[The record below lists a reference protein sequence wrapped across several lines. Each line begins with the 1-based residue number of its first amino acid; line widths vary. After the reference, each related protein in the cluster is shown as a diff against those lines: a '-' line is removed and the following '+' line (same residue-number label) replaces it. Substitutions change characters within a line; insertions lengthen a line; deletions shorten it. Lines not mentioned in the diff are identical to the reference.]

1 MPPLPRPARGVRAR
15 PTLARAGRAAL
26 LTALLLCTGPL
37 TTPALDRSAPM
48 PVLPSASAL
57 VGAFGQLAAQVQ
69 GEPQPFQLDDAFR
82 YRTTS
87 LQALSP
93 DGRWALVGSIGLED
107 RLGIDNYR
115 FGDPTYTAPVRSH
128 LVLVDLSTGEERE
141 AFSGPVQL
149 QRATWSPDGRHLA
162 ALVRSAPGPE
172 ALPDPDSPFQ
182 VHILE
187 APDSPGG
194 AVDSRIIPI
203 PGNRLLTGD
212 AQLHWEPDGSRLL
225 FDARTLGW
233 AEEARERFRHEV
245 HGPIVVRS
253 SEDPFLSWEEVRR
266 YGLRRAILAWDPS
279 GGAVTEVR
287 DDEPLGSWFPLPGGE
302 LRVHL
307 DITEATD
314 YDRILGR
321 DDRILME
328 SADEEDAR
336 VLISNDRGLSLRWS
350 GDGTAWAWSA
360 EGELRFQTVEMDEPR
375 VLAGGE
381 APQEPEGDVP
391 PEAATEEEAPGAGE
405 DDEPRL
411 TPERLNHDGSLLL
424 ARAETGY
431 WTIDTSTGRRTRL
444 LELDPDDDEAP
455 GWSVAAWDRSSR
467 DLYLLESS
475 RTRWEWALH
484 RFDAGSGSR
493 VELTRGDSRIAGVEI
508 SDDGAVVVFTYIAP
522 GQPPRL
528 MVTDREF
535 REVRELGSDPNPWL
549 AQRALGE
556 VELMRYLDVDGEELF
571 GILHLPPGFQ
581 DDRRYPTVF
590 ILYETFFN
598 PSFDT
603 QARLLNAHG
612 YVVVQPSVNLVQGRP
627 GEGWLKGVTAAANQL
642 IERGI
647 TDPERMGIQGVSYG
661 GYAVNLLVAQTP
673 RFAAAINIS
682 GKTNMV
688 SFYTDSPRLGT
699 RNTHAPE
706 RSQDRIGGT
715 LWEMPQQYLDHSAV
729 MVADRIHTP
738 LLLLTGQQDHNVTE
752 RTTSEMFYAL
762 RRLGRTVEW
771 VSYIDGGH
779 GIPRSTRAEAEDY
792 LNRILDWYERHMP
805 EPTAPSA
812 DADASSEAATQT
824 LLPN

>member
-1 MPPLPRPARGVRAR
+1 MSSCCPLAASGRAR
-15 PTLARAGRAAL
+15 PTLSRVGRPAL
-26 LTALLLCTGPL
+26 LTALLIW
-37 TTPALDRSAPM
+37 
-48 PVLPSASAL
+48 
-57 VGAFGQLAAQVQ
+57 GAAGGLAAQTPQSV
-69 GEPQPFQLDDAFR
+69 EPFGLEDTFR
-82 YRTTS
+82 YTTTS

-93 DGRWALVGSIGLED
+93 DGRWALLASTAMED

-115 FGDPTYTAPVRSH
+115 FADPTYTAPVRTH
-128 LVLVDLSTGEERE
+128 VVLVSPSTGEERE
-141 AFSGPVQL
+141 IFPGPVQL
-149 QRATWSPDGRHLA
+149 QRSAWSPDGRYLA
-162 ALVRSAPGPE
+162 VVVRDVPGSGGDAGAGE
-172 ALPDPDSPFQ
+172 DSGPRDNATPAGGLDDAPFQ
-182 VHILE
+182 VRVLDVGE
-187 APDSPGG
+187 GG
-194 AVDSRIIPI
+194 GLDWREVTLP
-203 PGNRLLTGD
+203 PHRLMTGD
-212 AQLHWEPDGSRLL
+212 AQIHWDPDGSRLL
-225 FDARTLGW
+225 MDARTAAW
-233 AEEARERFRHEV
+233 AERARERFLHEV

-266 YGLRRAILAWDPS
+266 YGLERGILAWDPAS
-279 GGAVTEVR
+279 GSVRELR
-287 DDEPLGSWFPLPGGE
+287 DDESIGVWSPLPGGA
-302 LRVHL
+302 LRVHV
-307 DITEATD
+307 DITEGTD

-321 DDRILME
+321 DDRIQVE
-328 SADEEDAR
+328 APGEAEPR
-336 VLISNDRGLSLRWS
+336 VLIPNDRGLSPRWS

-360 EGELRFQTVEMDEPR
+360 EGELLFQAVEMDEPR
-375 VLAGGE
+375 ALADS
-381 APQEPEGDVP
+381 AS
-391 PEAATEEEAPGAGE
+391 
-405 DDEPRL
+405 DDEPRFR
-411 TPERLNHDGSLLL
+411 PERLSRDGSLLL
-424 ARAETGY
+424 AGADTGY
-431 WTIDTSTGRRTRL
+431 WIIDTSSGERTRL

-455 GWSVAAWDRSSR
+455 RWSALGWDDGGR

-484 RFDAGSGSR
+484 RFDAASGSR
-493 VELTRGDSRIAGVEI
+493 VELTRGDTRIAGLDL
-508 SDDGAVVVFTYIAP
+508 SDDGEVLVYTAISP
-522 GQPPRL
+522 GHPPRL
-528 MVTDREF
+528 MVTNRDF

-549 AQRALGE
+549 AERSLGE
-556 VELMRYLDVDGEELF
+556 LELIRYLDVDGEELF
-571 GILHLPPGFQ
+571 GILHLPPGFR

-627 GEGWLKGVTAAANQL
+627 GEGWLKGVTAAANHL

-647 TDPERMGIQGVSYG
+647 TDPERIGIQGVSYG

-715 LWEMPQQYLDHSAV
+715 LWEMPQRYLDHSAV

-779 GIPRSTRAEAEDY
+779 GMPRSTRAEAEDY
-792 LNRILDWYERHMP
+792 LTRILDWYDRYMP
-805 EPTAPSA
+805 EPTAASA
-812 DADASSEAATQT
+812 DADADASPEDATRT
-824 LLPN
+824 LLPY